1 MKAVS
6 REIGIDLG
14 TSCTRINVRGRG
26 IVLSEPT
33 VVAINRVTGE
43 ILAVGN
49 QAKEMLGRTPD
60 NIMAVKPLKDGIIAD
75 FEYLELYLK
84 VYFINPKL

>member
-49 QAKEMLGRTPD
+49 GKA
-60 NIMAVKPLKDGIIAD
+60 AVSQSSTVLSRDPCHHCG
-75 FEYLELYLK
+75 
-84 VYFINPKL
+84 